1 MVLRRTSGN
10 AMDFVCVCVR
20 IPKCGSTSLTNS
32 LKAAFA
38 GRKIFHLPH
47 SVDFEGEF
55 SRFQRLRFRRSQVR
69 SLLSQYQTPDFGEA
83 CRLIGHWAADGDLIS
98 GGHIDFPTVHAH
110 IGRPVKMITLLRDP
124 LARCRSEYNYCR
136 QAYQRKAAI
145 SRIDMTIKHRIAGRF
160 SFPDYLDFLLE
171 HAEIY
176 GNLTARYIG
185 WDGRQPVADY
195 FAQHVF
201 HAGVLEDSVG
211 FAHGLV
217 RKMGIPVLFPHEN
230 RTTLRIASAGS
241 GERAKIEKLYPLDM
255 TLYEWQLLH
264 AEEDYAA
271 EAAEFELNIP
281 AWYASLFNQAKQAL
295 FAHA

>member
-1 MVLRRTSGN
+1 
-10 AMDFVCVCVR
+10 MDFVCVCVR

-38 GRKIFHLPH
+38 GRNIFHLPH

-55 SRFQRLRFRRSQVR
+55 SRFQRLRFRRSQAR
-69 SLLSQYQTPDFGEA
+69 SLRSEYQTTDFVEA
-83 CRLIGHWAADGDLIS
+83 CRLIGRRAADGDLIS
-98 GGHIDFPTVHAH
+98 GGHIDFPSIRAH

-136 QAYQRKAAI
+136 QAYQKKAAI
-145 SRIDMTIKHRIAGRF
+145 SRIDMTIKHRMAGRF
-160 SFPDYLDFLLE
+160 SFSGYLDFLLE

-176 GNLTARYIG
+176 GNLAARYIG
-185 WDGRQPVADY
+185 WDGDQRVADY
-195 FAQHVF
+195 FAEHVF

-217 RKMGIPVLFPHEN
+217 RKMGKPVLFPHEN
-230 RTTLRIASAGS
+230 RTILRIASAGAA
-241 GERAKIEKLYPLDM
+241 ERSKIERLYPLDM
-255 TLYEWQLLH
+255 TLFEWQLLH
-264 AEEDYAA
+264 YDEEEGSGP
-271 EAAEFELNIP
+271 EAVDFDLNIP
-281 AWYASLFNQAKQAL
+281 AWYANLFSQAKQAL